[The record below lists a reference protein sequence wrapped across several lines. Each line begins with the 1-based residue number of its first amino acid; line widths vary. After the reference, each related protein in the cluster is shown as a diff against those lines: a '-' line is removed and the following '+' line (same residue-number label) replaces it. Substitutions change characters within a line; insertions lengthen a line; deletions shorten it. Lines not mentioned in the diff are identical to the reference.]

1 MNSPLHD
8 VQQLEV
14 AISSSNLG
22 FVVWDKQQ
30 NLVACS
36 KRCPDFWYEPH
47 DILRPGMPMLELL
60 RHIAGKGGFGPGDP
74 DKLARREL
82 QRVRDAGPDSEDEF
96 EMLDGRVIH
105 VQRSVMQDGGHASTY
120 TDITARVRAEKA
132 LKQSEE
138 RFRNFA
144 TVAADWFWEQDADLR
159 FTNVTE
165 DNVAVTGMK
174 QAAHYGKTRRETG
187 ILDVS
192 EEDMAAHEAQL
203 LAREPFDDF
212 RFSRIK
218 PDGKKVYISVSGM
231 PIYDTEGNFTGYRGA
246 GRDITEY
253 TTLAAQLAQSQK
265 MEAIGQL
272 TGGVAHDFNNLLQ
285 VIVTN
290 LRFLELDLDAD
301 DERRKMVSLSL
312 GAAERGAEVT
322 HRLLAYTQQQVLAP
336 EVVDL
341 NDLVTNVVELLKPA
355 LGDTVSI
362 ERRLADTPLRA
373 KIDSAQMQ
381 NALINLALNA
391 RDAMSEGGELRF
403 EVAEV
408 CYTGTAGEEDS
419 ELGPG
424 TYLMVAVQDD
434 GRGISPDDV
443 ERVHEPFFTTKGKAN
458 ASGLGLS
465 MVHGFAGQSGG
476 HLEIDS
482 EIGVGTTIRL
492 YVPKIEETY
501 IAPRKVDPPPPLAG
515 SETLMLVE
523 DDYAVLDSLTF
534 SLEWYG
540 YTVLTAQDGANAL
553 ALLEESSVA
562 VLITDISLPG
572 GMVGTELARIVRQKR
587 PDLPVIYITGYAPD
601 FAEIEGIR
609 EGDQLLYK
617 PFTDADLAQAVRS
630 GIDGRESGHS
640 LNG

>member
-1 MNSPLHD
+1 
-8 VQQLEV
+8 
-14 AISSSNLG
+14 
-22 FVVWDKQQ
+22 
-30 NLVACS
+30 
-36 KRCPDFWYEPH
+36 
-47 DILRPGMPMLELL
+47 
-60 RHIAGKGGFGPGDP
+60 
-74 DKLARREL
+74 
-82 QRVRDAGPDSEDEF
+82 
-96 EMLDGRVIH
+96 
-105 VQRSVMQDGGHASTY
+105 
-120 TDITARVRAEKA
+120 
-132 LKQSEE
+132 
-138 RFRNFA
+138 
-144 TVAADWFWEQDADLR
+144 
-159 FTNVTE
+159 
-165 DNVAVTGMK
+165 
-174 QAAHYGKTRRETG
+174 
-187 ILDVS
+187 
-192 EEDMAAHEAQL
+192 
-203 LAREPFDDF
+203 
-212 RFSRIK
+212 
-218 PDGKKVYISVSGM
+218 
-231 PIYDTEGNFTGYRGA
+231 
-246 GRDITEY
+246 
-253 TTLAAQLAQSQK
+253 
-265 MEAIGQL
+265 
-272 TGGVAHDFNNLLQ
+272 
-285 VIVTN
+285 
-290 LRFLELDLDAD
+290 
-301 DERRKMVSLSL
+301 
-312 GAAERGAEVT
+312 
-322 HRLLAYTQQQVLAP
+322 
-336 EVVDL
+336 
-341 NDLVTNVVELLKPA
+341 
-355 LGDTVSI
+355 
-362 ERRLADTPLRA
+362 
-373 KIDSAQMQ
+373 
-381 NALINLALNA
+381 
-391 RDAMSEGGELRF
+391 
-403 EVAEV
+403 
-408 CYTGTAGEEDS
+408 
-419 ELGPG
+419 
-424 TYLMVAVQDD
+424 MVAVQDD